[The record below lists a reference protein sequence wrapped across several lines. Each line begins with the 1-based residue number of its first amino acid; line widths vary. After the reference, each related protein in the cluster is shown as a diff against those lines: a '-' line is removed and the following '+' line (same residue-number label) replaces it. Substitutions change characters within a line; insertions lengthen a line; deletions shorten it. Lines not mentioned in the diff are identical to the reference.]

1 MSREQSQSARERRGK
16 RSRALSRRWEP
27 TAHVCVCVWGGGIII
42 SGDLSNPSTEES
54 FVSSLRRAPIR
65 LPYAVGALPGRALIA
80 TQHSNAAQLS
90 GALYNSGE
98 SSHHDNLLFNPP
110 ENTFRSGAHLETIS
124 SSCVKG
130 RGVFTSSISHE
141 WNEASVRISAG
152 LSAPSLL
159 TSLPLLTGT
168 FVFRGLGNL
177 TSLRSISEV
186 A

>member
-1 MSREQSQSARERRGK
+1 MSSGESAREHCLGDG
-16 RSRALSRRWEP
+16 SQP
-27 TAHVCVCVWGGGIII
+27 HTCVCVWGGGIII
-42 SGDLSNPSTEES
+42 PGDLSNPSTEES
-54 FVSSLRRAPIR
+54 FVSSLRRASIR
-65 LPYAVGALPGRALIA
+65 LPYASRRSSRPGIDR
-80 TQHSNAAQLS
+80 HSTLERS
-90 GALYNSGE
+90 TIIRSTYNSGE

-110 ENTFRSGAHLETIS
+110 ENTFWTGGHLETIS

-141 WNEASVRISAG
+141 WNEASVRISAR

-177 TSLRSISEV
+177 TSPRSISEV